1 MADPDVRWQQRFA
14 NFCRALEQLE
24 LFFEPP
30 ALNAREQQGLVKAFE
45 YTFELGWNSLRDL
58 LRSRGNSAM
67 LLGSRDAIREAF
79 STGLIDDGPVWMAMV
94 NDRNLTSHVYNRSTA
109 EAITANISDS
119 YLPAFRNL
127 RTRLQQLASDEGP

>member
-30 ALNAREQQGLVKAFE
+30 ALIARDQQGLVKAFE
-45 YTFELGWNSLRDL
+45 TTFELGWNSLRDL

-67 LLGSRDAIREAF
+67 LLGSRDAIRETF
-79 STGLIDDGPVWMAMV
+79 STGLIEDGPVWMAMV